1 MPIAFGK
8 RGYFSH
14 PPVRLVPVEDHFVII
29 EAHVPSFYNE
39 QNFPNEPS
47 AREILSKLQAQ

>member
-8 RGYFSH
+8 RGDFSH
-14 PPVRLVPVEDHFVII
+14 PPLRLVPVEDHFVII

-39 QNFPNEPS
+39 QIQQTQRAGNP
-47 AREILSKLQAQ
+47 